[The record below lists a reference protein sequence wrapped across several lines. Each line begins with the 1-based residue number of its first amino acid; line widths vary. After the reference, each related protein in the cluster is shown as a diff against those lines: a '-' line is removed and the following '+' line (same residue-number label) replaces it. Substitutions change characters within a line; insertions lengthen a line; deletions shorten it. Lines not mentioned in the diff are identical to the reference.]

1 MYIVHEKMQS
11 RDLFYIKSKAWKYTW
26 IIKKTHKDSCLQND
40 ILWGLKAL
48 CAIPSKGVDYDH
60 HIATSPL
67 SQIIRPTYA
76 PENCYNMAEVLFAI
90 QIRIRWQLPSVEVVR
105 KSL

>member
-1 MYIVHEKMQS
+1 MKVHLNDE
-11 RDLFYIKSKAWKYTW
+11 
-26 IIKKTHKDSCLQND
+26 KTHVDPWLHND

-48 CAIPSKGVDYDH
+48 CAIPSKRADYDH

-76 PENCYNMAEVLFAI
+76 PENC
-90 QIRIRWQLPSVEVVR
+90 
-105 KSL
+105 

>member
-1 MYIVHEKMQS
+1 MK
-11 RDLFYIKSKAWKYTW
+11 KCKAETYLNQKWCMKVYLND
-26 IIKKTHKDSCLQND
+26 KKTCKDPYLQND
-40 ILWGLKAL
+40 ILWGFKAL
-48 CAIPSKGVDYDH
+48 FAIPSNWADYDH

-67 SQIIRPTYA
+67 PQIIRPTYA

-90 QIRIRWQLPSVEVVR
+90 QIRIRWQFLPSVEVIW